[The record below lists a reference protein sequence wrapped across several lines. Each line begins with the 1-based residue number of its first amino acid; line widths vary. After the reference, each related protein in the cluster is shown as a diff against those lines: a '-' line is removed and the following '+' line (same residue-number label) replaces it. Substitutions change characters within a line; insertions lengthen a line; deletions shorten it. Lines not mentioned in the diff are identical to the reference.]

1 LRCGATRRGVLVE
14 DLGQAYLAEPK
25 GEEARNRSRLV
36 ARCRAGLSM
45 PQAEIGCPAI
55 SIDAIDS

>member
-1 LRCGATRRGVLVE
+1 MVE